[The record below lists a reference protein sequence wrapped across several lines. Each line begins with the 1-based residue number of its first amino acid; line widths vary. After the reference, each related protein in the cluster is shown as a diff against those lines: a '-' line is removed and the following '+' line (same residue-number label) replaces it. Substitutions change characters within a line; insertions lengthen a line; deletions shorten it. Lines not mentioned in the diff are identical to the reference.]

1 MGKKENLKGLFS
13 NSRTRIIILFTAA
26 VVIFAVFYGLAGFVK
41 STSKGD
47 LAGSS
52 VSDVPVGIQTVPGS
66 TKSTKEYK
74 ALVDKQ
80 NREQY
85 KEALKSGKSVLP
97 TIVEMKNFGDGV
109 EQVGATDGTGGVGF
123 STLKIQGNSR
133 NRSLWYQN
141 LKSSNCS
148 VSAIKEALQQGAV
161 ITDVKSVCDCA
172 ELRRAGFNLSELKL
186 VCACKGLKAAGYSAA
201 ALKKEGFDAK
211 RLYQCG
217 YNACELKAAGFS
229 AMDLKAAGLSDGELK
244 GAGFSPEEIRAA
256 GGLPDGVSAED
267 VRSAG
272 CSADAIAG
280 LRAQGVSA
288 SAIKRISGCS
298 LAQLKAGGFSANELK
313 AAGFS
318 AAQLKNAGFSAEELA
333 QAGFSPKDLLDAGF
347 SPADL
352 ARAGFSPSAIAD
364 ALSALPP
371 GITPDMIEKAG
382 CSKEALMRLKEVGVS
397 AKAMQRYSK
406 CSPKE
411 LSAAGYDVKG
421 LSDQEKAAAM
431 TLPDG
436 VSLEDVKKAGCD
448 PKKLASL
455 RAKGVSATLI
465 KKTNGC
471 SAAALKAAGFSAASL
486 HKAGFSD
493 SELAAAGFSPAEI
506 AAAKMGLP
514 AGISIDDVKK
524 AGCNPAA
531 LAKLKASGVKAS
543 TIKKLNGCSA
553 AQLKAAGF
561 SASDLKRAGFSDSEL
576 AAAGFSPAE
585 IAAANSAIGSG
596 PDGSQVSDAEIK
608 KAGCGYTALQKLK
621 NAGVSAERIR
631 RISGCSLDALKA
643 AGFGATALKKAGFSD
658 AELRAA
664 GFSPDEIAAANLGI
678 PDGMSIADVKKAGCN
693 VDAIKALRAK
703 GVSAKAIKKLNGCS
717 ASVLKAAGFS
727 AGDLKQAG
735 FSDSDLAAAGFS
747 PDEIAA
753 AGLNLPEG
761 VTADYIK
768 KVGCDVSMLKKLR
781 EKGVSAT
788 AIRKLNGCS
797 LDALKA
803 AGFSAKDLKKAG
815 FSNAALL
822 GAGFSPDEVKAASL
836 TLPDGVSM
844 ADIANAGCDPKKV
857 AALRAKGVS
866 AAVFKNVNKCSASQ
880 LKAAGFS
887 AQSLHSAGFSDG
899 ELMRAGFSP
908 DEIKAAKLGLP
919 ASVSLAE
926 LKKAGCSPQ
935 QLFILRQKGVSAKT
949 IKEMNGC
956 SAAQLKAA
964 GFAAKDLLDAG
975 FSPAALSDAGFS
987 DKEISKAIGSPLAAL
1002 ANLKKAG
1009 CNVDAIRKA
1018 RLAGVSAET
1027 VVKTQGCSL
1036 ADLKA
1041 AGYSAAEL
1049 KAAGFS
1055 AAELKD
1061 VGFSAAELKAAGFS
1075 AAELKDAGFSAA
1087 DLKAAG
1093 FSAAQLKAAGFSA
1106 ADLKGAGF
1114 SAADLKDAG
1123 FSASDLKAA
1132 GFSAKD
1138 LKAAGFDANQLKA
1151 AGFSAAQL
1159 KDAGFSA
1166 KALRD
1171 AGYSAADVL
1180 QAGFSPKELQDAGFT
1195 NAQIKSAAT
1204 GSASSLAGLSGF
1216 SNQDGSS
1223 NSNATGPLS
1232 SEQQKLQALDNFDSS
1247 NQQTSR
1253 EKALAETQ
1261 AKIKAIQEQQKE
1273 QRLAIQNKNR
1283 LNQMVAQ
1290 YSGAAGTLV
1299 SNWAKAPTQGNVGT
1313 IYMPGDESDQ
1323 ATAAEKAQAAAQ
1335 AATAKA
1341 ANQEAIIRAG
1351 DILFAVLDSGVNSD
1365 QPGPVLAT
1373 VVSGDFKGTKLI
1385 GSFQLSKESGTVS
1398 ITFNKM
1404 SVPGLPKTTSM
1415 SAYAVDPDTAHTA
1428 LSSHTNRHILLR
1440 YGTLFAS
1447 SFMTGFGNSFQSSGT
1462 TVTVGSD
1469 NAYTVEQNTANSAL
1483 ENAVIALADV
1493 GKAWGQASSQ
1503 TFNMPPTVYVYS
1515 GTGIGVLFTS
1525 DLMSL

>member
-347 SPADL
+347 SPEDL
-352 ARAGFSPSAIAD
+352 ASAGFSPSAIAD

-431 TLPDG
+431 ALPDG

-486 HKAGFSD
+486 HK
-493 SELAAAGFSPAEI
+493 
-506 AAAKMGLP
+506 
-514 AGISIDDVKK
+514 
-524 AGCNPAA
+524 
-531 LAKLKASGVKAS
+531 
-543 TIKKLNGCSA
+543 
-553 AQLKAAGF
+553 
-561 SASDLKRAGFSDSEL
+561 AGFSDSEL

-1061 VGFSAAELKAAGFS
+1061 AGFSAAELKAAGFS

-1216 SNQDGSS
+1216 SNQDGAS